1 MRKLALLLITI
12 SAACGLHAQSSTQG
26 IITISPQQCVWHSG
40 DDSAWSA
47 PSLDESGWQPLT
59 QWKAQPDQSRISVRC
74 RIDPAAFRNLDHPA
88 VQVRLL
94 AAYEVFLNGVSIGR
108 NGDLKSGLFRM
119 DSIRVFPFPP
129 SLAANRS
136 SVLLLRVVFRM
147 ISVAPE
153 SSMQVPELRVGGT
166 NGLRDNRAGVLVK
179 QFSDGATS
187 FLPLVVIGIVGLVL
201 LGFSAWDRTHLE
213 PVLLGLS
220 CAFVGL
226 MFVNVLCG
234 TLMTRQPV
242 WIQLVLYSFSGTANL
257 LAQTFFY
264 FALARKRVPAVFRLL
279 IGAWFVCATWPLAEL
294 LLRPR
299 LALRLDTIHFSV
311 IAPVSYLL
319 LAILLGCGPFI
330 AFWPYRKVP
339 RRMRAI
345 AGLSAAWGAVL
356 IVFFLALAAEPFPR
370 MSGLFQA
377 WQSTL
382 FPAQSIAQLCMVGA
396 IIAFILRDQRQIAVQ
411 RASLAGEM
419 QAGREVQRHLVPL
432 SMPSIPGFRC
442 QAAYLPAAEV
452 GGDFY
457 QVFPRTDGSVLIV
470 VGDVSGKGLK
480 AAMTGT
486 LVLGA
491 LHSLAQENL
500 SPAKILSR
508 LNAQLVTASDG
519 GFVTCLC
526 AHIAADS
533 TLTLANAGHL
543 PPYRNG
549 DEIPL
554 DSGLPLGITSDTIYA
569 ESTLHLVPG
578 DTLTFLSDGVVEA
591 KSAGGELFGFERT
604 RSISR
609 QSAEEIS
616 LAAQAFGQQDDITVL
631 TLQFTPAEVARA

>member
-1 MRKLALLLITI
+1 MRKLAILLIAI
-12 SAACGLHAQSSTQG
+12 SATCGLHAQSSAPG
-26 IITISPQQCVWHSG
+26 IFAISPQQCVWHAG
-40 DDSAWSA
+40 DDPAWAA

-59 QWKAQPDQSRISVRC
+59 QWEAHSYQPRIWARC
-74 RIDPAAFRNLDHPA
+74 HIDPAAFRNFDHPA
-88 VQVRLL
+88 MQVRLL
-94 AAYEVFLNGVSIGR
+94 AAYEVFLNGVPIGR
-108 NGDLKSGLFRM
+108 NGDLKNGLFSM
-119 DSIRVFPFPP
+119 DSIRIFPFPP

-136 SVLLLRVVFRM
+136 NVLSLRMVFRM
-147 ISVAPE
+147 VSVAPE
-153 SSMQVPELRVGGT
+153 SSMQAPKFLLGGRD
-166 NGLRDNRAGVLVK
+166 GLRDNRAGVLVE

-187 FLPLVVIGIVGLVL
+187 FLPMVVIGIVGLVL

-213 PVLLGLS
+213 PILLGLS

-234 TLMTRQPV
+234 TLMTREPV
-242 WIQLVLYSFSGTANL
+242 WAQLVLYSFSGTANL
-257 LAQTFFY
+257 LAQTFFF
-264 FALARKRVPAVFRLL
+264 FALARKRVPAMFGLL
-279 IGAWFVCATWPLAEL
+279 IGAWFMCAAWPLAEL
-294 LLRPR
+294 LLRPQE
-299 LALRLDTIHFSV
+299 ALRLDAIHFSV
-311 IAPVSYLL
+311 IAPVSYVL
-319 LAILLGCGPFI
+319 LAILLGSGPFI
-330 AFWPYRKVP
+330 AFWPYQQIP
-339 RRMRAI
+339 HRMRAI

-356 IVFFLALAAEPFPR
+356 IVFFLALAAEPFQG

-457 QVFPRTDGSVLIV
+457 QLFPRTDDSVLIV

-491 LHSLAQENL
+491 LRNMAQTSL
-500 SPAKILSR
+500 SPSQILSR
-508 LNAQLVTASDG
+508 LNFQLANSSDG
-519 GFVTCLC
+519 GFVTGLC
-526 AHIAADS
+526 AHIS
-533 TLTLANAGHL
+533 TDGILTLANAGHL

-549 DEIPL
+549 EEAKIE
-554 DSGLPLGITSDTIYA
+554 SSLPLGITADTTYA
-569 ESTLHLVPG
+569 ESTLQLNPG

-591 KSAGGELFGFERT
+591 QGPKGELFGFDRT
-604 RSISR
+604 RAISR
-609 QSAEEIS
+609 QSAEQIAA
-616 LAAQAFGQQDDITVL
+616 AAQAFGQQDDITVL
-631 TLQFTPAEVARA
+631 TLQYAPAEVAHA